1 MEDRIRNIIIKY
13 GSNILSSETFKKT
26 FEQKH
31 HLHLTV
37 GDHTL
42 GVTEEAVRMCLKH
55 GIIDSATLKNVVTAS
70 LCHDLG
76 IMGRKE
82 KFKNVLECHT
92 MHPEESVKVYREL
105 TGEDDPRV
113 VDAILHHM
121 FPIKP
126 GRPKYTEGWILT
138 AADKKASVKEK
149 TGKPPLTQTDREE
162 LMGSAGCDS

>member
-1 MEDRIRNIIIKY
+1 MEDRVRNIIIKY
-13 GSNILSSETFKKT
+13 GSAILSTDTFKKT

-42 GVTEEAVRMCLKH
+42 GVTEEAVRMCLNR

-82 KFKNVLECHT
+82 KFKNVIECHT
-92 MHPEESVKVYREL
+92 MHPEESVKAYREL

-113 VDAILHHM
+113 VNAILHHM

-126 GRPKYTEGWILT
+126 GRPKYVEGWILT

-149 TGKPPLTQTDREE
+149 TGTKVISDRDRME
-162 LMGSAGCDS
+162 LLSC